1 MDSHP
6 KWRLRAR
13 AALEAYFRNRSH
25 PRFTLGLLVV
35 VAGIAGFLISHMLL
49 HLGFEDMWLRY
60 PVAVIGGYVTFLVQL
75 RIWVE
80 IERAGYD
87 HNQVTITTD
96 LPREKEPTPL
106 LESRLPRDRGSWLD
120 WLDAPGFFDVGDG
133 CVIGCLCALI
143 LGALAGVGSL
153 LFSFI
158 MAGPELLAEVFL
170 DAVVVTML
178 YRHLKTAAREHWL
191 GTAVK
196 RTWRSALLIA
206 AALGLIGGCLSLLA
220 PNSHAIG
227 PALKEI
233 LHGLG
238 SR

>member
-6 KWRLRAR
+6 NWRLRAR
-13 AALEAYFRNRSH
+13 AALETYFRKRSH
-25 PRFTLGLLVV
+25 PRFTLGLLVMI
-35 VAGIAGFLISHMLL
+35 AGIAGFLISHVLL

-60 PVAVIGGYVTFLVQL
+60 PVAVVGGYVTFLVQL

-87 HNQVTITTD
+87 PSQVTITTETPQEKKSA
-96 LPREKEPTPL
+96 PRLDGAFPG
-106 LESRLPRDRGSWLD
+106 DRNSWLD
-120 WLDAPGFFDVGDG
+120 WLDVPGAFDFDEG
-133 CVIGCLCALI
+133 CLIGCLFALI
-143 LGALAGVGSL
+143 AGALAGVGSL

-196 RTWRSALLIA
+196 RTWRSALLLA
-206 AALGLIGGCLSLLA
+206 AALGLIGGCLALLA

-227 PALKEI
+227 PALKEVFR
-233 LHGLG
+233 GTG
-238 SR
+238 SK